1 MPDTTEATART
12 QAFARIIGPFLVI
25 VPGIV
30 ALRFPGDG
38 SILTDFFDNS
48 AIVWVTGAILLLGG
62 LLIIGL
68 HRNWSGPSAVLISLF
83 GWFLALRGVALLAA
97 PQLIHE
103 GATASQGLTGA
114 APIGFGVLVLVGLWL
129 TYVGW
134 FARAPGGDRVRRDPA
149 RDRSR

>member
-1 MPDTTEATART
+1 MPDTAEARART
-12 QAFARIIGPFLVI
+12 HAFARVIGPFLVI

-30 ALRFPGDG
+30 ALRFPGGG
-38 SILTDFFDNS
+38 SVLTDFFENS
-48 AIVWVTGAILLLGG
+48 AIVWVTGAILLFGG

-68 HRNWSGPSAVLISLF
+68 HRNWSGLSAVLISLF

-103 GATASQGLTGA
+103 GATASRDLTVA
-114 APIGFGVLVLVGLWL
+114 VQTGFGVLVLIGLWL

-134 FARAPGGDRVRRDPA
+134 VARAPGSD
-149 RDRSR
+149 RDRRGSTRR